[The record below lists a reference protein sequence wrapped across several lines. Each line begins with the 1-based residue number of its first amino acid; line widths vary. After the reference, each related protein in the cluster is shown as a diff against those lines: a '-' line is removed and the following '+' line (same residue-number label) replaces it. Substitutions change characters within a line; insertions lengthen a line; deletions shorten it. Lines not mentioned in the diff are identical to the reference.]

1 MTLWNGVEATD
12 EQQKKV
18 LWIVMGQNQNRP
30 FGPLSIQFTNYVLL
44 QTSMGSGWHCCG
56 RGESLNDGLTFTVAI
71 CS

>member
-30 FGPLSIQFTNYVLL
+30 FGPLSIQFTIMYCYKL
-44 QTSMGSGWHCCG
+44 QWARVSSAVA
-56 RGESLNDGLTFTVAI
+56 GENHSTTD
-71 CS
+71 